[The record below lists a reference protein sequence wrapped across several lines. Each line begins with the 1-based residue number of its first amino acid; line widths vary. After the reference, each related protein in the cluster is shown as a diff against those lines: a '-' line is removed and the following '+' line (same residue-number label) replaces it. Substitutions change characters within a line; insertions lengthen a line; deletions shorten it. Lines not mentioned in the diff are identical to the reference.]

1 MYRVTRVQ
9 EPIEREVWI
18 PVKDLRLWSRG
29 NKYTAT
35 IPDKEVMKLLMPFIN
50 KVVTLKIDN
59 ILIDVLV
66 GKTRN
71 GGREMIEF
79 TLPRRL
85 NKTWEMLRTK
95 GIRHEAYIILRPTGN
110 ELYQVV

>member
-1 MYRVTRVQ
+1 MYRGTRIQ
-9 EPIEREVWI
+9 EPIEREVWVQ
-18 PVKDLRLWSRG
+18 VKDLRIWSRG
-29 NKYTAT
+29 NMYTAT

-59 ILIDVLV
+59 ILIDVPV

-79 TLPRRL
+79 VLPRRL
-85 NKTWEMLRTK
+85 NKTWEMLRAK

>member
-1 MYRVTRVQ
+1 VIQVYTGIQ
-9 EPIEREVWI
+9 EPEREVWV
-18 PVKDLRLWSRG
+18 PVKLRIWSRG

-35 IPDKEVMKLLMPFIN
+35 IPDKEVMKLLMMFIN

-59 ILIDVLV
+59 ILIDVPV

-79 TLPRRL
+79 VLPRRL
-85 NKTWEMLRTK
+85 NKTWEMLREK
-95 GIRHEAYIILRPTGN
+95 GIKHEGYVILRPTGN
-110 ELYQVV
+110 ELYEVM

>member
-9 EPIEREVWI
+9 EPIEREVWVQI
-18 PVKDLRLWSRG
+18 KDLRLWSRG

-59 ILIDVLV
+59 ILIFV
-66 GKTRN
+66 
-71 GGREMIEF
+71 RE
-79 TLPRRL
+79 R
-85 NKTWEMLRTK
+85 
-95 GIRHEAYIILRPTGN
+95 
-110 ELYQVV
+110 

>member
-1 MYRVTRVQ
+1 MYRVTRIQ
-9 EPIEREVWI
+9 EPIEREVWVQ
-18 PVKDLRLWSRG
+18 VKDLRIWSRG
-29 NKYTAT
+29 NMYTAT

-59 ILIDVLV
+59 ILIDVPV

-79 TLPRRL
+79 VLPRRL

-95 GIRHEAYIILRPTGN
+95 GIKHEAYVILRPVGN